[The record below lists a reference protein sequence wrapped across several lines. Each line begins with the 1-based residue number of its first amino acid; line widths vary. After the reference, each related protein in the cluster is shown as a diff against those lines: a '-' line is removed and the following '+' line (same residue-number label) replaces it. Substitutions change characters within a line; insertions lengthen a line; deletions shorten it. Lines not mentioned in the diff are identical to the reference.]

1 MLTLKDN
8 DESTSILALDS
19 SRSSWKNTQIPIVL
33 QSVIDDEEQVQ
44 GATMVLEVKLFELV
58 LMVCTW
64 KEKIKLVQIKKGLTS
79 SHKTEKFRG

>member
-1 MLTLKDN
+1 VLTLKDN
-8 DESTSILALDS
+8 DESTSFLALDS